1 MSETYDNITLI
12 QRIFSCLCCFMI
24 SMKLFSF
31 PFKPPP
37 IWTGLLLSCISW
49 CFTSY
54 LISMDTK
61 KRFAKKDEV
70 KEE

>member
-1 MSETYDNITLI
+1 
-12 QRIFSCLCCFMI
+12 
-24 SMKLFSF
+24 MKLFSF

-61 KRFAKKDEV
+61 KRFAKKDED

>member
-1 MSETYDNITLI
+1 
-12 QRIFSCLCCFMI
+12 
-24 SMKLFSF
+24 MKLVSF
-31 PFKPPP
+31 PFKPAP
-37 IWTGLLLSCISW
+37 ILMGLLLSCISW

-61 KRFAKKDEV
+61 KRFAKKDEA